1 MFRKYRPI
9 DLKRGSEIDVF
20 VLFCFFFFFA
30 CVNGLLNGKN
40 VNSVLRSVHVH
51 VNCVQFLVQKNFMN
65 SVHGPFTIDELSSE
79 LSSYELSSSQPWTE
93 RGNI

>member
-9 DLKRGSEIDVF
+9 DLKRGSEIDIF
-20 VLFCFFFFFA
+20 FCFILFFLFCFFA

-40 VNSVLRSVHVH
+40 VNSVLRSVHVY

-65 SVHGPFTIDELSSE
+65 SIRGPFTIDELSSE
-79 LSSYELSSSQPWTE
+79 LSLYELSSS
-93 RGNI
+93 